1 MGEDLPPNLEH
12 FGRELCATFR
22 QELPISGVS
31 VSVFPGHAPETSIF
45 ASDTIAARLDEL
57 QFDLGEGPRWE
68 AVRTRR
74 PVLLPYVKSEGHA
87 RWPVFAKALL
97 QLDVAAL
104 FVFPLTLGAMDIGA
118 IEFYSTIPGP
128 LSLAD
133 HSTALR
139 RTDDAAWKL
148 LRHILAGVPGDV
160 ADPLADTSIQSRR
173 EVHQATGMVL
183 AQTGMTATDSL
194 LLLRA
199 HAFSHGLT
207 VRDVARNVVSRSL
220 DFTPPAS
227 AP

>member
-1 MGEDLPPNLEH
+1 MSEDLAPNLER
-12 FGRELCATFR
+12 FGRELCAAFR
-22 QELPISGVS
+22 QDLPISGVS
-31 VSVFPGHAPETSIF
+31 VSAFPGHAPETSIF
-45 ASDTIAARLDEL
+45 ASDTTSARLDEL

-74 PVLLPYVKSEGHA
+74 PVLLPYVKSDGHA
-87 RWPVFAKALL
+87 QWPVFAKALL
-97 QLDVAAL
+97 ELDVAAL
-104 FVFPLTLGAMDIGA
+104 FVFPLTLGAIDIGVV
-118 IEFYSTIPGP
+118 ELYSTIPGP
-128 LSLAD
+128 LSPTD

-160 ADPLADTSIQSRR
+160 ADPVRDTAIQSRR

-207 VRDVARNVVSRSL
+207 VREVARGVVSRNL